1 MTLLRTALL
10 MIIAVTVALAVLIAA
25 PRPAHGCSCGIDYTL
40 SDHIDDA
47 DVIFAGRPVHRIGSD
62 DPSYH
67 SALSRSYGVTVIF
80 EVDQVFKG
88 QAGPLLAAR
97 TASGEES
104 CGYPRNR
111 RDRNDPRA
119 VLATLRGEHGW
130 WVAEPGDLQVG
141 YCGSWHTV
149 KEITEALGPGYPP
162 DETMVQVRELLEN
175 PDKAPAGL
183 YWLIGTIVAALV
195 GGAAL
200 AYRLR
205 ADNPAR
211 RASAGA
217 DHQTTGEQ

>member
-1 MTLLRTALL
+1 MTLFRITLLAVIAL
-10 MIIAVTVALAVLIAA
+10 TVALAALIVA
-25 PRPAHGCSCGIDYTL
+25 PRPAGACSCAIDYTL
-40 SDHIDDA
+40 SGHIDDA
-47 DVIFAGRPVHRIGSD
+47 DVIFAGRPVHRIGPD

-67 SALSRSYGVTVIF
+67 SFLSRSYGVTVIF
-80 EVDQVFKG
+80 EVERVFKG

-149 KEITEALGPGYPP
+149 NEITEALGPGYPP
-162 DETMVQVRELLEN
+162 DETMVQVRELLDD

-183 YWLIGTIVAALV
+183 YWLIGTIAASLT
-195 GGAAL
+195 GGTAL

-205 ADNPAR
+205 ASNR
-211 RASAGA
+211 TTRGTAGA
-217 DHQTTGEQ
+217 DHQTTCNR